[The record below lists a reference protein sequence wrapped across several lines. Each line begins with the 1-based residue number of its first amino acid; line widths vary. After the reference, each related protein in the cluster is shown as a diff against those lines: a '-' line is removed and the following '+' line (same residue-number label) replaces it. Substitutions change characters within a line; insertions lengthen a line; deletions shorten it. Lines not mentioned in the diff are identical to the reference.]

1 MRTTTMN
8 TVMMNNVQTVLKDTA
23 EEIKATKRGLKA
35 KAAAAVKFLF
45 EGKNESPFDL
55 SPAMEA
61 RMFL

>member
-1 MRTTTMN
+1 MRTTTMKTTIVN
-8 TVMMNNVQTVLKDTA
+8 DVQTTINNTA

-35 KAAAAVKFLF
+35 DAAAAVKFLF
-45 EGKNESPFDL
+45 EVKNETHFGL